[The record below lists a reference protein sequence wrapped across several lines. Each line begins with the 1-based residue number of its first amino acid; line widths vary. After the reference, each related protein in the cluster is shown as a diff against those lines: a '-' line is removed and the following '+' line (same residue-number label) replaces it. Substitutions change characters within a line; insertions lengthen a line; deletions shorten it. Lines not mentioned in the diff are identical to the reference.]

1 MAARYVSPGLTTVRQ
16 PMAELGRVAAER
28 LHERVT
34 GVRTRARNDVLA
46 TQLVLRDSCGT
57 KRGMQK

>member
-1 MAARYVSPGLTTVRQ
+1 LTTVRQ

-34 GVRTRARNDVLA
+34 GVRIRARNDVLA

-57 KRGMQK
+57 NRGMQAVPLQ